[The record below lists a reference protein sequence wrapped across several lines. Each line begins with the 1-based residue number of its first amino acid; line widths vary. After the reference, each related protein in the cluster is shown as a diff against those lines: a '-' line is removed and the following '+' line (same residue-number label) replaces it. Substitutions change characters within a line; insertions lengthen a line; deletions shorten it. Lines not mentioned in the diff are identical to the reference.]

1 VDEIRKTEK
10 LNRLALLR
18 SEQTC
23 QKRTAAFNKKVFD
36 KSV

>member
-1 VDEIRKTEK
+1 VDEIKQTEI

-23 QKRTAAFNKKVFD
+23 KKHTAAFNKNDFD
-36 KSV
+36 KNV